1 MADAKARVV
10 LEKLGL
16 NHFIRKF
23 DSKNITNYFISKLT
37 PNNFKCLAIGNHG
50 TIVNLRVIAAFWNQG
65 GFSHRSSRLEVF
77 LKKRVL
83 KSFTKFT
90 GKHLWQ
96 ILFFNKVTGLRPA
109 TLFKKKTLAQVFSC
123 EFCKITKN
131 TCFKNIFGQLLPL
144 HLRY

>member
-16 NHFIRKF
+16 NHFIRNF
-23 DSKNITNYFISKLT
+23 DSKNITNYFIPKLT
-37 PNNFKCLAIGNHG
+37 PKNFKCLAIGNHG
-50 TIVNLRVIAAFWNQG
+50 TKMNLRVIAAFWNQG
-65 GFSHRSSRLEVF
+65 GFNHRSSRLEVF

-109 TLFKKKTLAQVFSC
+109 TLF
-123 EFCKITKN
+123 
-131 TCFKNIFGQLLPL
+131 
-144 HLRY
+144 